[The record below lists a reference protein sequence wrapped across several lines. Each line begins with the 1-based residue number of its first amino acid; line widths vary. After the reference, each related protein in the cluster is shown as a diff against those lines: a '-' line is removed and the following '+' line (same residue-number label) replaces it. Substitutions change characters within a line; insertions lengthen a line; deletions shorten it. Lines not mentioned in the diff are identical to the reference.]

1 LIVRVEVVVQHV
13 QTSWTKLSRG
23 GPAAAVRN
31 RVPVAYSLPE
41 GLRAPGVQ
49 RVTHRESDG
58 FIPQKEER
66 DFKIESQ
73 GTRLRYAE
81 LALVDD
87 DGERLRVA
95 LHPSAHGMPR
105 RHRRPPSVRLL
116 PGEWLRWQVNYRFV
130 GVSSGEWHYRL
141 DTFNVGFGAVHAEL
155 FLCEP
160 TRQIDE
166 RTHLR

>member
-1 LIVRVEVVVQHV
+1 MEVVVQHV
-13 QTSWTKLSRG
+13 QTAWTKLSRG

-31 RVPVAYSLPE
+31 RAPVAYPLPVA
-41 GLRAPGVQ
+41 LRVPSVQ
-49 RVTHRESDG
+49 RVTHHESDR
-58 FIPQKEER
+58 FIPREEER

-87 DGERLRVA
+87 GTRLRVA
-95 LHPSAHGMPR
+95 LHPSSRGMPR
-105 RHRRPPSVRLL
+105 RHRRPPAVRLL

-141 DTFNVGFGAVHAEL
+141 DTFNVAFGAVHAEL
-155 FLCEP
+155 FLGEP